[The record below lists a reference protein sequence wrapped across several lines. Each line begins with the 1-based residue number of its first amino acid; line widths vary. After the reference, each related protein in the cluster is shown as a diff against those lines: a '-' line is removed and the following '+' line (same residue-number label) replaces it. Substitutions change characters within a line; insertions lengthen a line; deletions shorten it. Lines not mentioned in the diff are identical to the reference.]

1 MKKELYLFIIWSN
14 ARFME
19 KNIVNDIKKKFELFQ
34 IYEVFWSKDA
44 FESNLTRFYGKK
56 IPKSIKKAKETGTG
70 SFLALLVYDRSPQ
83 FVDGHNIAVSI
94 AKNNYRQFLGK
105 NLVHAS
111 DNQDETNENLLFLF
125 GKNLKEIEAEESF
138 FIPRPWH
145 YDIKGTPGWNSI
157 DEALDTVR
165 KIPFTKATPYKE
177 SFLIHSRHADTARR
191 ILNATNHF
199 KFPGRHKYLIRVGKG
214 SQAVYIRKIS

>member
-19 KNIVNDIKKKFELFQ
+19 KSIINDIKKKFELFQ
-34 IYEVFWSKDA
+34 IYEVSWSKDA
-44 FESNLTRFYGKK
+44 FEANLTRFYGKK
-56 IPKSIKKAKETGTG
+56 LPKSIKKAKETGTG
-70 SFLALLVYDRSPQ
+70 PFLALLVYDRSPQ

-111 DNQDETNENLLFLF
+111 DNSEETEENLLFLF
-125 GKNLKEIEAEESF
+125 GKNTKETESEESF
-138 FIPRPWH
+138 FIPRPWPH
-145 YDIKGTPGWNSI
+145 DIKGTPVWNSV
-157 DEALDTVR
+157 DEALEMVR
-165 KIPFTKATPYKE
+165 KVPFTKATPYKE

-191 ILNATNHF
+191 ILNAAEQF
-199 KFPGRHKYLIRVGKG
+199 KFPGRHKYFIRVGKS
-214 SQAVYIRKIS
+214 SQSIYIRKVN